1 MRWGSAMASSEWA
14 EAFQKTKAAFNQV
27 AANEGKL
34 DERIARARPWSET
47 WWHLLNQ
54 INVTRSQ
61 MIYLR
66 NLAAKIERMARE
78 ERERFMNKA
87 EGA

>member
-1 MRWGSAMASSEWA
+1 MASDEWA
-14 EAFQKTKAAFNQV
+14 DAFRKTKAAFDQV
-27 AANEGKL
+27 AATEAKL
-34 DERIARARPWSET
+34 DEKLARARPWSDT
-47 WWHLLNQ
+47 WWHLLGQ

-78 ERERFMNKA
+78 ERERFMNRA
-87 EGA
+87 EA